1 MDTNLFR
8 KNIFYYHL
16 QNKSANS
23 TRDELNQTL
32 AYFPENMSIKE
43 NTIIGFLC
51 YPFRCLTI
59 SKSLNQICKKKPT

>member
-16 QNKSANS
+16 QSESANS

-32 AYFPENMSIKE
+32 AYFPENISIKE
-43 NTIIGFLC
+43 SIIIGFLC
-51 YPFRCLTI
+51 YPFRCLMV
-59 SKSLNQICKKKPT
+59 SKSLN